1 MSRIPLAELRLRC
14 QKPDYRTSGNWM
26 ARNVIRPLALYVTWV
41 VAPWGISAHAMTV
54 VALMCAVAAAVAF
67 AVGGVRGW
75 LLGATLLQV
84 WYLLDHVDG
93 QLARYHRTSSLDGV
107 QFDYLMHHLV
117 NLLVPWGVAY
127 GCVRST
133 GAEGWLVLGICWS
146 LGLLLLGL
154 ANDTRYK
161 AFIARL
167 KETPDELR
175 VIGGS
180 GPRQPD
186 EPHISPA
193 PWGYWHLRR
202 TARLARK
209 LCEIHTVM
217 NALTIVAVSQGLL
230 GETWPGRAYL
240 AGIAPLALLTA
251 AATLARDIR
260 RGAAEREF
268 ARRYRPCEQPTRP
281 KVF

>member
-1 MSRIPLAELRLRC
+1 MSRIPFAEFQRRC
-14 QKPDYRTSGNWM
+14 QKPDFRTSGNWM
-26 ARNVIRPLALYVTWV
+26 ARHVSRPLALYITWL
-41 VAPWGISAHAMTV
+41 VAPWGIPAHAMTV
-54 VALMCAVAAAVAF
+54 AALACAAAAAAAF
-67 AVGGVRGW
+67 AVGGVIGW
-75 LLGATLLQV
+75 LTGAALLQV

-117 NLLVPWGVAY
+117 NLLVPWGIGY
-127 GCVRST
+127 GCARST
-133 GAEGWLVLGICWS
+133 VAEGWLLLGLAWS
-146 LGLLLLGL
+146 MGLLLLGL

-175 VIGGS
+175 VVGGS
-180 GPRQPD
+180 GARKAD
-186 EPHISPA
+186 EPEQSQSPSRSSRLR
-193 PWGYWHLRR
+193 HLVW
-202 TARLARK
+202 LARK

-217 NALTIVAVSQGLL
+217 NGLTLFAICQWCIGDTRC
-230 GETWPGRAYL
+230 GQFYL
-240 AGIAPLALLTA
+240 ATMAPVALFTA

-268 ARRYRPCEQPTRP
+268 ASWYEG
-281 KVF
+281 VGS

>member
-1 MSRIPLAELRLRC
+1 MSRIPFAELERRC
-14 QKPDYRTSGNWM
+14 QKPDFRTSGNWM
-26 ARNVIRPLALYVTWV
+26 ARHVSRPLALYITWL
-41 VAPWGISAHAMTV
+41 VAPWGIPAHAMTV
-54 VALMCAVAAAVAF
+54 AALACAAAAAAAF
-67 AVGGVRGW
+67 AVGGVIGW
-75 LLGATLLQV
+75 LTGAALLQV

-117 NLLVPWGVAY
+117 NLLVPWGVGY
-127 GCVRST
+127 GCARST
-133 GAEGWLVLGICWS
+133 AAEGWLLLGLAWS
-146 LGLLLLGL
+146 MGLLLLGL

-175 VIGGS
+175 VVGGS
-180 GPRQPD
+180 GARKADQS
-186 EPHISPA
+186 EQSPSR
-193 PWGYWHLRR
+193 YRR
-202 TARLARK
+202 LQRLVWLARK

-217 NALTIVAVSQGLL
+217 NGLTLFAICQWCIGDTRC
-230 GETWPGRAYL
+230 GQFYL
-240 AGIAPLALLTA
+240 ATMAPVALFTA

-268 ARRYRPCEQPTRP
+268 ASWYEG
-281 KVF
+281 VGS